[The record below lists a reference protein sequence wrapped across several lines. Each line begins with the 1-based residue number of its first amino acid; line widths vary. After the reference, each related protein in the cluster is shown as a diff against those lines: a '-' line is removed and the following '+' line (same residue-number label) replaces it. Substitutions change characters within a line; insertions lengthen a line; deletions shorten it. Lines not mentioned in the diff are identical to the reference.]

1 MNYKKPPKVGSSSAI
16 RQMRGPGMNKGLKKP
31 RYGQFPKGGSTESR
45 STSAPVQGKKPSP
58 TEKPSYLSKTL
69 VPTGR
74 SRTPSRG

>member
-1 MNYKKPPKVGSSSAI
+1 MNYKKPPKAGGEPAV

-31 RYGQFPKGGSTESR
+31 RYGQFPKGDASESR
-45 STSAPVQGKKPSP
+45 PTSTARSTKKLTP

-74 SRTPSRG
+74 NRTPSRG